1 MSELH
6 EIMVNKLK
14 TFFFLEG
21 YRVLLKLVQ
30 SLIPTIFQNAKRI
43 EDGIKNQ
50 LGLKKE

>member
-6 EIMVNKLK
+6 EIMVNRLK
-14 TFFFLEG
+14 TFFFEG